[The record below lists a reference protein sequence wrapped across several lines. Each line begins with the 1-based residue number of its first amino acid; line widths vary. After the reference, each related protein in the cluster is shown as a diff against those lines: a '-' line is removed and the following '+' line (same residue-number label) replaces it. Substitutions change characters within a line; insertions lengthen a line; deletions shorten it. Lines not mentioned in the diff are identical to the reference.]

1 MIVTQL
7 KQVERDFEIKIRTK
21 NIFFKLDFIVIPSYY
36 LLNALNQ
43 QIFRK
48 FMYHPERIRNIAI
61 IAHIDHGKT
70 TLLDALLKQSN
81 LFRDNQLVRERM
93 MDSYDQ
99 EQERGITIFAKH
111 TSVYFDDYKINIID
125 TPGHADFSGE
135 VERIL
140 GMVDSVLLLV
150 DAQEGPMPQ
159 TRFVLSKSLKMG
171 LKPIVVLNK
180 IDRPHAQPDR
190 VLDSTFDLFSELGAT
205 DEQLD
210 FRYCYASGLGGFA
223 IHHLHDLHK
232 DMRPLFELITYAVHP
247 PKGSLDNPFLMHVST
262 IMYDDYVGR
271 QACGRILEGVV
282 KKGQQVIHI
291 DEKNQQNKATI
302 TRIEGHLGL
311 EKVELE
317 VAGAGDIVIL
327 SGIPEVTIGDTLCD
341 PNQIVALPRI
351 KLDEP
356 TVSVDITVNN
366 SPFVGRGGKHVTM
379 NKLRERLEREK
390 RANISLRIDDQGE
403 DKITVAGRGE
413 LHLAVLIE
421 AMRRDDYEFSI
432 SKPRVI
438 VKEENG
444 IKYEPLERVHIEVP
458 QEYSGAVIEE
468 LSRRR
473 GELQLLDTNENQIT
487 SIDFLIPT
495 RGLMGYRNEFLTATR
510 GLGILTSVFEE
521 FAPWKGVI
529 PGRSRGV
536 LVSNGPGKTNGYA
549 CFNLQ
554 ERGTLFTSPGEE
566 VYEGMVVGEN
576 SRDNDLVV
584 NVTKGK
590 QLTNVRASGS
600 DENIILTPPRRFT
613 LEQAIDYIQDDELIE
628 VTPHAIRM
636 RKRLLTENERKRQT
650 RA

>member
-1 MIVTQL
+1 
-7 KQVERDFEIKIRTK
+7 
-21 NIFFKLDFIVIPSYY
+21 
-36 LLNALNQ
+36 
-43 QIFRK
+43 
-48 FMYHPERIRNIAI
+48 MYSPEKIRNIAI

-81 LFRDNQLVRERM
+81 IFRENQQVRERM

-111 TSVYFDDYKINIID
+111 TSVYFDDFKINIID

-180 IDRPHAQPDR
+180 IDRPHAIPDR
-190 VLDSTFDLFSELGAT
+190 VLDETFDLFAELGAT

-210 FRYCYASGLGGFA
+210 FRYCYASGLSGFA

-232 DMRPLFELITYAVHP
+232 DMRPLFELITYAVQAP
-247 PKGSLDNPFLMHVST
+247 NGSLDNPFLMHVST
-262 IMYDDYVGR
+262 IAYDDYVGR
-271 QACGRILEGVV
+271 QACGRILEGTIR
-282 KKGQQVIHI
+282 KGQAVIHI
-291 DEKNQQNKATI
+291 DDMGKETKYPI

-311 EKVELE
+311 EKVEME
-317 VAGAGDIVIL
+317 EAGVGDIVIL

-341 PNQIVALPRI
+341 PKKVVRLPRI

-356 TVSVDITVNN
+356 TVSIDITVNN
-366 SPFVGRGGKHVTM
+366 SPFVGRSGKHVTM
-379 NKLRERLEREK
+379 NKIRDRLEREK
-390 RANISLRIDDQGE
+390 RANISLRIEDQSE
-403 DKITVAGRGE
+403 QDKITVSGRGE

-421 AMRRDDYEFSI
+421 AMRREQYEFSV
-432 SKPRVI
+432 STPRVI
-438 VKEENG
+438 IKEQDGVKH
-444 IKYEPLERVHIEVP
+444 EPIERVHIEVP
-458 QEYSGAVIEE
+458 QEYSGTVIEE

-473 GELQLLDTNENQIT
+473 GEMQLLDTDENGIT

-510 GLGILTSVFEE
+510 GLGILTSVFEQ
-521 FAPWKGVI
+521 FAPWRGAI
-529 PGRSRGV
+529 PGRTRGV
-536 LVSNGPGKTNGYA
+536 LISIGSGKTSGYA

-554 ERGTLFTSPGEE
+554 DRGVLFVSPTDE
-566 VYEGMVVGEN
+566 VYEGMIVGEN
-576 SRDNDLVV
+576 NRDNDLIV

-600 DENIILTPPRRFT
+600 DENIILIPPRRFT
-613 LEQAIDYIQDDELIE
+613 LEQAIDYIQEDELIE
-628 VTPHAIRM
+628 VTPDAIRM
-636 RKRLLTENERKRQT
+636 RKRYLTENERKRPGSK
-650 RA
+650 A

>member
-1 MIVTQL
+1 
-7 KQVERDFEIKIRTK
+7 
-21 NIFFKLDFIVIPSYY
+21 
-36 LLNALNQ
+36 
-43 QIFRK
+43 
-48 FMYHPERIRNIAI
+48 MYSPEKIRNIAI

-81 LFRDNQLVRERM
+81 LFRENEQVRERM

-111 TSVYFDDYKINIID
+111 TSVYFDDFKINIVD

-150 DAQEGPMPQ
+150 DAQDGPMPQ

-180 IDRPHAQPDR
+180 IDRPHADPDR
-190 VLDSTFDLFSELGAT
+190 VLDQTFDLFAELGAT

-210 FRYCYASGLGGFA
+210 FRYCYASGLSGFA
-223 IHHLHDLHK
+223 IHHPHDIRK
-232 DMRPLFELITYAVHP
+232 DMRPLFELITYAVHAP
-247 PKGSLDNPFLMHVST
+247 SGSFDNPFLMHVST
-262 IMYDDYVGR
+262 IMYDNFVGR
-271 QACGRILEGVV
+271 QACGKIKEGII
-282 KKGQQVIHI
+282 KKGQPVIHV
-291 DEKNQQNKATI
+291 DEKGNETKYPI
-302 TRIEGHLGL
+302 TRIEGWLGL
-311 EKVELE
+311 EKIEME
-317 VAGAGDIVIL
+317 EAGVGDIVIL

-341 PNQIVALPRI
+341 PKNIIHLPRI

-366 SPFVGRGGKHVTM
+366 SPFVGRSGKHVTM
-379 NKLRERLEREK
+379 NKLRDRLEQEK
-390 RANISLRIDDQGE
+390 RANISLRIDDSTDQ
-403 DKITVAGRGE
+403 DKITVSGRGE

-421 AMRRDDYEFSI
+421 AMRRDLYEFSV

-438 VKEENG
+438 VKEEAG
-444 IKYEPLERVHIEVP
+444 VKYEPMERVHIEVP
-458 QEYSGAVIEE
+458 QEYSGTVIEE

-473 GELQLLDTNENQIT
+473 GELQLLDTNENGIT
-487 SIDFLIPT
+487 SIEFLIPT
-495 RGLMGYRNEFLTATR
+495 RGLMGYRNEFLSVTR
-510 GLGILTSVFEE
+510 GLGILTSVFES
-521 FAPWKGVI
+521 FAPWKGTV
-529 PGRSRGV
+529 PGRTRGV
-536 LVSNGPGKTNGYA
+536 LISNGPGKTTGFA

-554 ERGTLFTSPGEE
+554 DRGVLFVGPTDE

-576 SRDNDLVV
+576 SRDNDLIV
-584 NVTKGK
+584 NVVKGK

-600 DENIILTPPRRFT
+600 DENIILIPPRRFT

-628 VTPHAIRM
+628 VTPESIRM
-636 RKRLLTENERKRQT
+636 RKRFLTENERKRAPST
-650 RA
+650 K